1 MTKSKAIYLGLSFI
15 LLFSLLSMTGC
26 LTGSTTTGTGGTTS
40 TGFDWTLIVF
50 VVVIFGLMYL
60 LMIRPQRKRQK
71 EQQKM
76 MEELKRGDDV
86 ITTSGIYGKIESI
99 EETSFVLK
107 LESGATMRVVKG
119 AVAGKRPGM

>member
-1 MTKSKAIYLGLSFI
+1 VTKSKIISLVSYGI
-15 LLFSLLSMTGC
+15 LLFSLLLTTGC
-26 LTGSTTTGTGGTTS
+26 LTGTTTTGTDGSTS

-50 VVVIFGLMYL
+50 IVVIFGLMYL

-71 EQQKM
+71 EQLKL

-86 ITTSGIYGKIESI
+86 ITTSGIYGKIESV

-119 AVAGKRPGM
+119 AVAGRRPTA